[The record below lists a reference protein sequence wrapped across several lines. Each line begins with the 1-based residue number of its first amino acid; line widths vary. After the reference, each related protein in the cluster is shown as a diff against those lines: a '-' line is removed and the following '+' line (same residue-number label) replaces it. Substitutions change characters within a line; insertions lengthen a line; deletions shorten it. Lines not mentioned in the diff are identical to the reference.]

1 MLSLI
6 ALDMIKEH
14 VSASKDKTPELLFE
28 ELFPIVAPYVR
39 FRVGQIDQGKLEI
52 EIKDAIAAFRKSAD
66 VISGDGHDEFDPR
79 WADNLDRAGWEYWR
93 SLYRYLSE
101 FKVPS
106 RSAAVLASLDQSSD
120 LVLSQLGSPSVVGP
134 RFGLVIGYVQSG
146 KTENF
151 TALVA
156 KATDAGY
163 KLVIIL
169 SGIDDEIRGQTQG
182 RIRTHITGAGDEYSK
197 DGVKYPSRRWHELTG
212 PFSDFYAPQSTPNNI
227 LGDVRPA
234 CMVIKKNGAV
244 LRRVLAWLSDA
255 SAQLKDSLPVLIIDD
270 EADQAT
276 PNVASTDPDEKP
288 SVINRLIRQV
298 LGSFNKSRYVAYTA
312 TPFANFFINA
322 ENLDGRF
329 GNDLYPRD
337 FIISLPSPSSYVGG
351 ADVYGLPPGV
361 LRDGREVQRLDV
373 CRICL
378 DDPSKLN
385 GVGAENL
392 NGMKSAIRSFVLG
405 TAVQLVVK
413 GDDQFPSTMLVHASH
428 LNESQFDHREAVE
441 AILDDMR
448 AAIDG
453 TGRPGLLRSIESLYR
468 GELLK
473 SWSHCRE
480 LGYPVPETLPSFDVV
495 SEAIKTVLSDGWISV
510 RVVNSIADPIPKW
523 EGEGATEP
531 HLKSILIGGNLLSRG
546 LTMPNLLT
554 SYFMRRPEQ
563 ADTMLQMARW
573 LGYRRP
579 VAYLMSVYSTQ
590 GCHEDMSSIAAAEQD
605 IRNQIGEMRRQGK
618 KPIEFQFVVRIRQG
632 LIPTRTNAM
641 RNADQHAVSSSHA
654 GELLESFCFNENDMT
669 SLRVI
674 TANNISLLKSTLNTP
689 GVVRL
694 QGAKP
699 GVHIFRASGNEALEF
714 IDQLSLPGDE
724 PSLGINPNGV
734 NNKLLLL
741 DYIRRRRQ
749 ANELNVWD
757 FVILGRSR
765 SANLNYADFQLLP
778 DLAVTP
784 IQRGREL
791 NGTTRLPRLK
801 NLGVGLDE
809 YESTVGE
816 ELVRLNAQLSEIKN
830 VSTSNGSL
838 IRKLRSPN
846 IGRIFVY
853 PITKYSNQPG
863 VGPDGR
869 SDSALF
875 LPANL
880 PDAPDTI
887 LGFGISLPG
896 SEAANQEAIDGWVN
910 RTGRTV

>member
-1 MLSLI
+1 
-6 ALDMIKEH
+6 MIKEL
-14 VSASKDKTPELLFE
+14 VSENKEKTPELLFE
-28 ELFPIVAPYVR
+28 ELLPIVGPYVR
-39 FRVGQIDQGKLEI
+39 RRGGQIDEAQLNADIFEA
-52 EIKDAIAAFRKSAD
+52 IKSYRREHVVIVDNNQFNDKWTAD
-66 VISGDGHDEFDPR
+66 
-79 WADNLDRAGWEYWR
+79 LDRTQWHYWR

-101 FKVPS
+101 FRVPA
-106 RSAAVLASLDQSSD
+106 RSAEVLASLDQSSD
-120 LVLSQLGSPSVVGP
+120 IVLSQLGSPTVARP

-156 KATDAGY
+156 KAADAGY

-182 RIRTHITGAGDEYSK
+182 RIRTHIWGAGDEYSQ
-197 DGVKYPSRRWHELTG
+197 DGVKYPERRWNELTG
-212 PFSDFYAPQSTPNNI
+212 PFSDFQTPQSTANNI
-227 LGDVRPA
+227 LGDDRPT
-234 CMVIKKNGAV
+234 CMVIKKNGQI
-244 LRRVLAWLSDA
+244 LRRVLTWLSGA
-255 SAQLKDSLPVLIIDD
+255 SQQLKDNLPVLIIDD

-276 PNVASTDPDEKP
+276 PNVASADPDDRP
-288 SVINRLIRQV
+288 SVINRLIRQI
-298 LGSFNKSRYVAYTA
+298 LGTFDKSRYVAYTA

-322 ENLDGRF
+322 GTLEGRF
-329 GNDLYPRD
+329 GDDLYPRD
-337 FIISLPSPSSYVGG
+337 FIVSLPSPSAYVGS

-361 LRDGREVQRLDV
+361 LRDGLEVQRLDV
-373 CRICL
+373 CRICG
-378 DDPSKLN
+378 DDPSQIN
-385 GVGAENL
+385 AVGAENL
-392 NGMKSAIRSFVLG
+392 NGLKSAIRSFVLG

-413 GDDQFPSTMLVHASH
+413 GDEKFPSTMLVHASH
-428 LNESQFDHREAVE
+428 LNASHSDHREAVE

-453 TGRPGLLRSIESLYR
+453 AGRVGLLRSIESLYR

-480 LGYPVPETLPSFDVV
+480 LGYPVPEVLPSFEVV

-510 RVVNSIADPIPKW
+510 RVVNGIADSIPKW

-618 KPIEFQFVVRIRQG
+618 KPVEFQFVVRIRQG

-654 GELLESFCFNENDMT
+654 GELLETFCFNEKDMT
-669 SLRVI
+669 SLRVM
-674 TANNISLLKSTLNTP
+674 TEDNLSLLRAALRAPS
-689 GVVRL
+689 VVRL
-694 QGAKP
+694 QGGKP
-699 GVHIFRASGNEALEF
+699 GVHVFRASGKEALDF
-714 IDQLSLPGDE
+714 IEQLSVPGDE
-724 PSLGINPNGV
+724 LSLGINSNGV
-734 NNKLLLL
+734 NNKSLLL
-741 DYIRRRRQ
+741 DYIRRRMD
-749 ANELNVWD
+749 ANELNIWD
-757 FVILGRSR
+757 FVIQGRSR
-765 SANLNYADFQLLP
+765 SANLQYEDFKVLP
-778 DLAVTP
+778 DLSVTP
-784 IQRGREL
+784 IQRGRDL
-791 NGTTRLPRLK
+791 NGSTRLPRIK

-809 YESTVGE
+809 YESTLGE
-816 ELVRLNAQLSEIKN
+816 ESVLLDRQLAERGI
-830 VSTSNGSL
+830 STTNGSE
-838 IRKLRSPN
+838 IRKLRTPN
-846 IGRIFVY
+846 VGRIFVY

-863 VGPDGR
+863 VGPDGN

-875 LPANL
+875 LEANL
-880 PDAPDTI
+880 QDAPEVI

>member
-6 ALDMIKEH
+6 ALEMIKEL
-14 VSASKDKTPELLFE
+14 VSESREKSSELLFE
-28 ELFPIVAPYVR
+28 EILPIVGPYVR
-39 FRVGQIDQGKLEI
+39 RRGGQIDEAQLNVDI
-52 EIKDAIAAFRKSAD
+52 MDAIKSYLREHD
-66 VISGDGHDEFDPR
+66 VIVDDNEFNDKWTSG
-79 WADNLDRAGWEYWR
+79 LDRTQWHYWR

-101 FKVPS
+101 YRIPA
-106 RSAAVLASLDQSSD
+106 RSAEVLASLDQSSD
-120 LVLSQLGSPSVVGP
+120 IVLSQLGSPTVARP

-156 KATDAGY
+156 KAADAGY

-182 RIRTHITGAGDEYSK
+182 RIRTHIWGAGDAYSK
-197 DGVKYPSRRWHELTG
+197 DGVKYPERRWNELTG
-212 PFSDFYAPQSTPNNI
+212 PVSDFQTPQSTANNI
-227 LGDVRPA
+227 LGDDRPT
-234 CMVIKKNGAV
+234 CMVIKKNGQI
-244 LRRVLAWLSDA
+244 LRRVLSWLSGA
-255 SAQLKDSLPVLIIDD
+255 SQQLKDNLPVLIIDD

-276 PNVASTDPDEKP
+276 PNVASTDPDDRP
-288 SVINRLIRQV
+288 SVINRLIRQI
-298 LGSFNKSRYVAYTA
+298 LGTFDKSRYVAYTA

-322 ENLDGRF
+322 STLQGRF
-329 GNDLYPRD
+329 GDDLYPRD
-337 FIISLPSPSSYVGG
+337 FIVSLPSPSSYVGS

-373 CRICL
+373 CRICG
-378 DDPSKLN
+378 DDPSQIN
-385 GVGAENL
+385 AVGAENL
-392 NGMKSAIRSFVLG
+392 NGLKSAIRSFVLG
-405 TAVQLVVK
+405 TAVQLAVK

-428 LNESQFDHREAVE
+428 LNVSHTDHREAVE

-453 TGRPGLLRSIESLYR
+453 AGRVGLLRSIESLYR

-480 LGYPVPETLPSFDVV
+480 LGYPVPDALPSFDVV

-510 RVVNSIADPIPKW
+510 RVVNSIADSIPKW

-579 VAYLMSVYSTQ
+579 MAYLMSVYSSQ

-618 KPIEFQFVVRIRQG
+618 KPIDFQFVVRIRQG

-641 RNADQHAVSSSHA
+641 RNADQHAVASSHA
-654 GELLESFCFNENDMT
+654 GELLETFCFNENDMT

-674 TANNISLLKSTLNTP
+674 TANNLSLLKSTLTAP
-689 GVVRL
+689 GVVRI
-694 QGAKP
+694 QGGKP
-699 GVHIFRASGNEALEF
+699 GVHIFRASGNEALDF

-724 PSLGINPNGV
+724 LSLGINPNGV
-734 NNKLLLL
+734 NNKSLLL
-741 DYIRRRRQ
+741 DYIRRRRH

-757 FVILGRSR
+757 FVILGRTR
-765 SANLNYADFQLLP
+765 NANLSYTDFELLP
-778 DLAVTP
+778 NLFVTP

-791 NGTTRLPRLK
+791 NGTTRLPRVK

-809 YESTVGE
+809 YESTVGD
-816 ELVRLNAQLSEIKN
+816 ELVQLNAQLREIKN
-830 VSTSNGSL
+830 SSTSNGSL

-846 IGRIFVY
+846 IGRVFIY

-863 VGPDGR
+863 VGPEER

-875 LPANL
+875 LPASL
-880 PDAPDTI
+880 PDAPEVI

>member
-14 VSASKDKTPELLFE
+14 VSANKEKTLEKLFE
-28 ELFPIVAPYVR
+28 DLLPIIAHYVR
-39 FRVGQIDQGKLEI
+39 LRGGQIDQAQLEVD
-52 EIKDAIAAFRKSAD
+52 IKGAIKSYRKTPDIIVDDDKFDAN
-66 VISGDGHDEFDPR
+66 
-79 WADNLDRAGWEYWR
+79 WADNLDRTKWDYWR

-101 FKVPS
+101 FRQPS

-120 LVLSQLGSPSVVGP
+120 LVLSQLGSPSVARP

-156 KATDAGY
+156 KAADAGY

-182 RIRTHITGAGDEYSK
+182 RIRTHIWGAGDDYSK
-197 DGVKYPSRRWHELTG
+197 DGVKYPDRRWNELTG
-212 PFSDFYAPQSTPNNI
+212 PFSDFYAPQSSANNM
-227 LGDVRPA
+227 LGDDRPT
-234 CMVIKKNGAV
+234 CMVIKKNGTV

-255 SAQLKDSLPVLIIDD
+255 SPQLKGSLPVLIIDD

-276 PNVASTDPDEKP
+276 PNVASSDPDNKP
-288 SVINRLIRQV
+288 SVINRLIRQI
-298 LGSFNKSRYVAYTA
+298 LGTFDKSRYVAYTA

-322 ENLDGRF
+322 ETLEGRF
-329 GNDLYPRD
+329 GDDLYPRD
-337 FIISLPSPSSYVGG
+337 FIISLPSPSSYVGS

-361 LRDGREVQRLDV
+361 LRDGQEVQRLDV
-373 CRICL
+373 CRICA
-378 DDPSKLN
+378 DDPSQIN
-385 GVGAENL
+385 AVGAENL
-392 NGMKSAIRSFVLG
+392 NGLKSAIRSFVLG
-405 TAVQLVVK
+405 TAVQLVTK

-428 LNESQFDHREAVE
+428 LNVSHSDHREAVE

-453 TGRPGLLRSIESLYR
+453 AGRNGLLRSIEALYK
-468 GELLK
+468 GELMK
-473 SWSHCRE
+473 SWAHCRE
-480 LGYPVPETLPSFDVV
+480 LDYPVPETLPTFEAI
-495 SEAIKTVLSDGWISV
+495 SEALKIVLSDGWISV
-510 RVVNSIADPIPKW
+510 RVINSVADSIPKW

-573 LGYRRP
+573 LGYRRS
-579 VAYLMSVYSTQ
+579 VVYLMSVYSTDD
-590 GCHEDMSSIAAAEQD
+590 CHADMSSIAAAEQD
-605 IRNQIGEMRRQGK
+605 IRNQIAEMRRQGK
-618 KPIEFQFVVRIRQG
+618 KPIEFQFVVRIRHG
-632 LIPTRTNAM
+632 LIPTRSNAM
-641 RNADQHAVSSSHA
+641 RNADQHTVSSSHA
-654 GELLESFCFNENDMT
+654 GQLLETFCFNENDMT
-669 SLRVI
+669 SLRVM
-674 TANNISLLKSTLNTP
+674 TENNLSLLRSVLRSP
-689 GVVRL
+689 GIVRL
-694 QGAKP
+694 KGASD
-699 GVHIFRASGNEALEF
+699 GVHIFRASGIEALDF
-714 IDQLSLPGDE
+714 IDQLSVPRDE
-724 PSLGINPNGV
+724 LSLGVNPNGV
-734 NNKLLLL
+734 NNKSLLL
-741 DYIRRRRQ
+741 DYIRRRKD

-757 FVILGRSR
+757 FVIHGRSR
-765 SANLNYADFQLLP
+765 STSLKYSDFSILP
-778 DLAVTP
+778 DLSVTP
-784 IQRGREL
+784 IQRGRDL
-791 NGTTRLPRLK
+791 NSSTRLHRLK

-809 YESTVGE
+809 YESTIGE
-816 ELVRLNAQLSEIKN
+816 ERTLLDRQLAENSI
-830 VSTSNGSL
+830 SSSNGSE
-838 IRKLRSPN
+838 IRKLRTPN
-846 IGRIFVY
+846 VGRIFVY

-863 VGPDGR
+863 VGPDGK

-875 LPANL
+875 LEANL
-880 PDAPDTI
+880 QDAPEVI

>member
-14 VSASKDKTPELLFE
+14 VSANKDKTLESLFE
-28 ELFPIVAPYVR
+28 ELLPSVMHYVR
-39 FRVGQIDQGKLEI
+39 LRGGQVDQVQLEVD
-52 EIKDAIAAFRKSAD
+52 IKGAINSFRKIPD
-66 VISGDGHDEFDPR
+66 IIVDDDRFDAN
-79 WADNLDRAGWEYWR
+79 WADNLDRTKWEYWR

-101 FKVPS
+101 FRQPS

-120 LVLSQLGSPSVVGP
+120 LVLSHLGSPSVARP

-156 KATDAGY
+156 KAADAGY

-182 RIRTHITGAGDEYSK
+182 RIRTHIWGSGDDYSK
-197 DGVKYPSRRWHELTG
+197 DGVKYPDRRWNELTG
-212 PFSDFYAPQSTPNNI
+212 PLSDFYAPQSSANNK
-227 LGDVRPA
+227 LGDGRPT
-234 CMVIKKNGAV
+234 CMVIKKNSAV
-244 LRRVLAWLSDA
+244 LRRVLSWLSDA
-255 SAQLKDSLPVLIIDD
+255 SPQLKANLPVLIIDD

-276 PNVASTDPDEKP
+276 PNVAASDPDNKP
-288 SVINRLIRQV
+288 SVINRLIRQI
-298 LGSFNKSRYVAYTA
+298 LGTFDKSRYVAYTA

-322 ENLDGRF
+322 ETLEGRF
-329 GNDLYPRD
+329 GDDLYPRD
-337 FIISLPSPSSYVGG
+337 FIISLPSPSSYVGS

-361 LRDGREVQRLDV
+361 LRDGQEVQRLDV
-373 CRICL
+373 CRVCA
-378 DDPSKLN
+378 DEPSQIN
-385 GVGAENL
+385 AVGAENL
-392 NGMKSAIRSFVLG
+392 NGLKSAIRSFVLG
-405 TAVQLVVK
+405 TAVQLVTK

-428 LNESQFDHREAVE
+428 LNVSHSDHREAVE

-453 TGRPGLLRSIESLYR
+453 AGRNGLLRSIEALYK
-468 GELLK
+468 GELMK

-480 LGYPVPETLPSFDVV
+480 LGYPVPETLPSFEAI
-495 SEAIKTVLSDGWISV
+495 SEALKTVLSDGWISV
-510 RVVNSIADPIPKW
+510 RIINSIADSIPKW

-573 LGYRRP
+573 LGYRRS
-579 VAYLMSVYSTQ
+579 VVYLMSVYSTDD
-590 GCHEDMSSIAAAEQD
+590 CHADMSSIAAAEQD
-605 IRNQIGEMRRQGK
+605 IRNQIAEMRRQGK
-618 KPIEFQFVVRIRQG
+618 KPIEFQFVVRIRHG
-632 LIPTRTNAM
+632 LIPTRSNAM
-641 RNADQHAVSSSHA
+641 RNADHHAVSSSHA
-654 GELLESFCFNENDMT
+654 GQLLETFCFNENDMT
-669 SLRVI
+669 SLRVM
-674 TANNISLLKSTLNTP
+674 TENNLSLLRSVLKSQ
-689 GVVRL
+689 GVARL
-694 QGAKP
+694 QGASP
-699 GVHIFRASGNEALEF
+699 GVHVFRASGNEALDF
-714 IDQLSLPGDE
+714 IDQLSLPRDE
-724 PSLGINPNGV
+724 LSLGVNPNGV
-734 NNKLLLL
+734 NNKSLLL
-741 DYIRRRRQ
+741 DYIRRRKD
-749 ANELNVWD
+749 ANELIVWD
-757 FVILGRSR
+757 FVIHGRSR
-765 SANLNYADFQLLP
+765 SANLRYSDFSLLP
-778 DLAVTP
+778 DLSVTP
-784 IQRGREL
+784 IQRGRDL
-791 NGTTRLPRLK
+791 NSSTRLPRLK

-816 ELVRLNAQLSEIKN
+816 ERMLLDRQLAEN
-830 VSTSNGSL
+830 RVSTSNGSE

-846 IGRIFVY
+846 VGRIFVY

-863 VGPDGR
+863 VGPDGK

-875 LPANL
+875 LEANL
-880 PDAPDTI
+880 QDAPEVI

-896 SEAANQEAIDGWVN
+896 SDAANQEAIDGWVN

>member
-6 ALDMIKEH
+6 ALEMIKEL
-14 VSASKDKTPELLFE
+14 VSENKEKTPELLFE
-28 ELFPIVAPYVR
+28 ELLPIVGPYVR
-39 FRVGQIDQGKLEI
+39 RRGGQIDEAQLNADIFEA
-52 EIKDAIAAFRKSAD
+52 IKSYRREHVVIVDNNQFNDKWTAD
-66 VISGDGHDEFDPR
+66 
-79 WADNLDRAGWEYWR
+79 LDRTQWHYWR

-101 FKVPS
+101 FRVPA
-106 RSAAVLASLDQSSD
+106 RSAEVLASLDQSSD
-120 LVLSQLGSPSVVGP
+120 IVLSQLGSPTVARP

-156 KATDAGY
+156 KAADAGY

-182 RIRTHITGAGDEYSK
+182 RIRTHIWGAGDEYSQ
-197 DGVKYPSRRWHELTG
+197 DGVKYPERRWNELTG
-212 PFSDFYAPQSTPNNI
+212 PFSDFQTPQSTANNI
-227 LGDVRPA
+227 LGDDRPT
-234 CMVIKKNGAV
+234 CMVIKKNGQI
-244 LRRVLAWLSDA
+244 LRRVLTWLSGA
-255 SAQLKDSLPVLIIDD
+255 SQQLKDNLPVLIIDD

-276 PNVASTDPDEKP
+276 PNVASADPDDRP
-288 SVINRLIRQV
+288 SVINRLIRQI
-298 LGSFNKSRYVAYTA
+298 LGTFDKSRYVAYTA

-322 ENLDGRF
+322 GTLEGRF
-329 GNDLYPRD
+329 GDDLYPRD
-337 FIISLPSPSSYVGG
+337 FIVSLPSPSAYVGS

-361 LRDGREVQRLDV
+361 LRDGLEVQRLDV
-373 CRICL
+373 CRICG
-378 DDPSKLN
+378 DDPSQIN
-385 GVGAENL
+385 AVGAENL
-392 NGMKSAIRSFVLG
+392 NGLKSAIRSFVLG

-413 GDDQFPSTMLVHASH
+413 GDEKFPSTMLVHASH
-428 LNESQFDHREAVE
+428 LNASHSDHREAVE

-453 TGRPGLLRSIESLYR
+453 AGRVGLLRSIESLYR

-480 LGYPVPETLPSFDVV
+480 LGYPVPEVLPSFEVV

-510 RVVNSIADPIPKW
+510 RVVNGIADSIPKW

-618 KPIEFQFVVRIRQG
+618 KPVEFQFVVRIRQG

-654 GELLESFCFNENDMT
+654 GELLETFCFNEKDMT
-669 SLRVI
+669 SLRVM
-674 TANNISLLKSTLNTP
+674 TEDNLSLLRAALRAPS
-689 GVVRL
+689 VVRL
-694 QGAKP
+694 QGGKP
-699 GVHIFRASGNEALEF
+699 GVHVFRASGKEALDF
-714 IDQLSLPGDE
+714 IEQLSVPGDE
-724 PSLGINPNGV
+724 LSLGINSNGV
-734 NNKLLLL
+734 NNKSLLL
-741 DYIRRRRQ
+741 DYIRRRMD
-749 ANELNVWD
+749 ANELNIWD
-757 FVILGRSR
+757 FVIQGRSR
-765 SANLNYADFQLLP
+765 SANLQYEDFKVLP
-778 DLAVTP
+778 DLSVTP
-784 IQRGREL
+784 IQRGRDL
-791 NGTTRLPRLK
+791 NGSTRLPRIK

-809 YESTVGE
+809 YESTLGE
-816 ELVRLNAQLSEIKN
+816 ESVLLDRQLAERGI
-830 VSTSNGSL
+830 STTNGSE
-838 IRKLRSPN
+838 IRKLRTPN
-846 IGRIFVY
+846 VGRIFVY

-863 VGPDGR
+863 VGPDGN

-875 LPANL
+875 LEANL
-880 PDAPDTI
+880 QDAPEVI